1 MIKNVVSLASS
12 NGKVM
17 PSLRVVVHDLIENS
31 DQMRF
36 DLGTIRDLRVVGRQ
50 TGKSFDKEIIERL
63 STYKFTQAQKGEVLL
78 ACTEMEQTPE
88 RDELMTKMLAE
99 FDPTAIRPDQTI
111 EMIYKIQS
119 NSSDDQM
126 KKDFIEKL
134 LTVNILD
141 EATNQMGR
149 MQGNLQFDLM
159 CAMCHRNLPEGDWM
173 RKNVIPI
180 VRERI
185 LADPVSKTSL
195 QATIRYN

>member
-1 MIKNVVSLASS
+1 
-12 NGKVM
+12 
-17 PSLRVVVHDLIENS
+17 
-31 DQMRF
+31 
-36 DLGTIRDLRVVGRQ
+36 
-50 TGKSFDKEIIERL
+50 L

-141 EATNQMGR
+141 EATN
-149 MQGNLQFDLM
+149 
-159 CAMCHRNLPEGDWM
+159 
-173 RKNVIPI
+173 
-180 VRERI
+180 
-185 LADPVSKTSL
+185 
-195 QATIRYN
+195 